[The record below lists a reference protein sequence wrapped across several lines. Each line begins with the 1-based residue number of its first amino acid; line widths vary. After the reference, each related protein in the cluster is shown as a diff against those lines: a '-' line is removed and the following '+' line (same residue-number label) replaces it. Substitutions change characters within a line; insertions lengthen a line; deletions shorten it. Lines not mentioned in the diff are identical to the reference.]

1 MKKSIFL
8 FIMGIAMSSMNAQS
22 IFDGLRYATDGVY
35 GTARYNAM
43 SGAFGALGGDLSA
56 MHLNPAGSA
65 VFTSSYASASA
76 TLLDNTNEV
85 FFSGTNSRSID
96 TDANISQAGG
106 VWVFYNSNE
115 EAKWRKFS
123 IGINYELLG
132 NYDDEVVSSGT
143 NTTSIDQFFL
153 NQAQGVPLSLL
164 RLQSGESISS
174 LYQFLGESEGT
185 AAQNAFLGFQG
196 YIIDPD
202 EDTAANTNYFSNLGP
217 GSFDQE
223 HFKNTNGYHGK
234 YTFNFAAQFKD
245 DLYIGANLNTHSID
259 YRESTFLF
267 ESNENVGSTVN
278 RIGFE
283 NNLWVLGSGF
293 SAQIGAIAKINDQ
306 FRLGVTYDT
315 PTWFTISEETSQYL
329 ETRRITTNDDLITEV
344 INPDVVNIFADYKLR
359 TPGSIK
365 ASAAVLFGQEGLIS
379 FDYGYKDYAQIEFR
393 PKSDIFFSDQ
403 NAIIDN
409 NLKASSSYR
418 IGGEY
423 RYNQWSFRGGYRYE
437 ESPFND
443 TSILSDLTGYSFG
456 LGYAVDNVKIDLSYA
471 QSTQDRSESL
481 YSTGL
486 TTVTNIDNTLRQFT
500 LTIGFGVL

>member
-65 VFTSSYASASA
+65 VFTSSYASGSA

-85 FFSGTNSRSID
+85 LFRNTNSRSID

-123 IGINYELLG
+123 IGINYELLN
-132 NYDDEVVSSGT
+132 NYDNEVVSIGT
-143 NTTSIDQFFL
+143 NNTSIDQFFL
-153 NQAQGVPLSLL
+153 SQAQGVPLSLL
-164 RLQSGESISS
+164 RLQSGESVSS
-174 LYQFLGESEGT
+174 LYQFLGETDGIG
-185 AAQNAFLGFQG
+185 AQNAFLGFQG
-196 YIIDPD
+196 YIIDPV
-202 EDTAANTNYFSNLGP
+202 EDTSDNTNYFSNVGP
-217 GSFDQE
+217 GTFEQE

-245 DLYIGANLNTHSID
+245 DFYIGANLNTHSID

-267 ESNENVGSTVN
+267 ESNNNDGSTVD

-293 SAQIGAIAKINDQ
+293 SAQVGAIAKVSDR

-329 ETRRITTNDDLITEV
+329 ETRRIADNNDLITEI

-365 ASAAVLFGQEGLIS
+365 ASAAVLFGQQGLIS
-379 FDYGYKDYAQIEFR
+379 FDYGYKDYGQIEFR
-393 PKSDIFFSDQ
+393 PTNDAFFSMQ
-403 NAIIDN
+403 NNLIEN
-409 NLKASSSYR
+409 NLKAASSYR

-437 ESPFND
+437 QSPFND
-443 TSILSDLTGYSFG
+443 TNVVGDLTGYSFG

-471 QSTQDRSESL
+471 QSTQDRNENL

-486 TTVTNIDNTLRQFT
+486 TTVTSIENTLRQFT
-500 LTIGFGVL
+500 LTLGFGVL